1 VQLENSRQ
9 TLQYLNPAVFR
20 LIPVSSASGAPVRP
34 GNVGRGS
41 IREPGLS
48 NLDFSLAKSF
58 PLPVREGMRLKIRA
72 DFFNG
77 LNHTNLTG
85 LRTSLND
92 SFFGRLLSTRGARL
106 AQVGAVLNF

>member
-1 VQLENSRQ
+1 MQFENSRQ

-41 IREPGLS
+41 LREPGLS

-58 PLPVREGMRLKIRA
+58 PLPVREGMRLKIR
-72 DFFNG
+72 
-77 LNHTNLTG
+77 
-85 LRTSLND
+85 RT
-92 SFFGRLLSTRGARL
+92 FSTA
-106 AQVGAVLNF
+106 